1 MAAPT
6 IQDIFG
12 QNAYV
17 STDGNAVVNASD
29 TNPVLVIGRNDFTEW
44 TDVDTSKPERWIAA
58 ILNKL
63 VAFDVADGT
72 DVPDVECT
80 IAARILALRNGT
92 DKMGFIFQTTVYQ
105 AVSGLPVSPDP
116 DLI

>member
-12 QNAYV
+12 QNAFV
-17 STDGNAVVNASD
+17 TIDSNEVVNASA
-29 TNPVLVIGRNDFTEW
+29 TNPCLVISQPDFTEW
-44 TDVDTSKPERWIAA
+44 TDLDASKPERWIAA

-80 IAARILALRNGT
+80 IAARILSLRNGT